1 MISQK
6 GKENKEYEN
15 QIWIYI
21 FLKHGTEHEHHW
33 RTWNFEHHMG
43 RRQKVIDKEGKVNGV
58 ERYLSYLFHKKISMN
73 TEKRKKEDE
82 KTKQFYFLR
91 RKV

>member
-1 MISQK
+1 
-6 GKENKEYEN
+6 
-15 QIWIYI
+15 
-21 FLKHGTEHEHHW
+21 
-33 RTWNFEHHMG
+33 MG